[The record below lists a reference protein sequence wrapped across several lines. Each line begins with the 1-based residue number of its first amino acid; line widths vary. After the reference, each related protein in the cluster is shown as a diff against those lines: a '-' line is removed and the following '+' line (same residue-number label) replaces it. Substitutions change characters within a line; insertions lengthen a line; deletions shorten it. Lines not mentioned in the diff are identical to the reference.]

1 MSEHIDRE
9 AGSGPAAPVER
20 QTQTLRRRTVRLIWN
35 LFLITFG
42 SVLCA
47 CAINGILIPN
57 RFLAGG
63 VSGLSLFIFYLAP
76 AVPVGVSN
84 FLLNIPLFVVG
95 WLFVGRRF
103 FFYSLAG
110 MVIFSAALLI
120 PVAPFPIRDP
130 LLTALTAGIISGIG
144 SGVILKSLG
153 SGGGLDILSVILF
166 KRFSIRIGTTVM
178 GFNCALMLAALF
190 RFNLEIVL
198 YTLIYLFVT
207 TQLINMV
214 VTGLNQRKAVMV
226 VSPQWQEIAREIM
239 DSMQRGV
246 TIVNGEGGYTGQ
258 EQRILYSVLTFQEL
272 SRFKEMVRQHDPQAF
287 MVVTETLEV
296 MGKGIGNQPHW

>member
-1 MSEHIDRE
+1 
-9 AGSGPAAPVER
+9 
-20 QTQTLRRRTVRLIWN
+20 
-35 LFLITFG
+35 
-42 SVLCA
+42 
-47 CAINGILIPN
+47 
-57 RFLAGG
+57 
-63 VSGLSLFIFYLAP
+63 LSLFIFYLAP

-178 GFNCALMLAALF
+178 GFNCALMAACLF
-190 RFNLEIVL
+190 RFNLDTVL
-198 YTLIYLFVT
+198 YALIYLFVT
-207 TQLINMV
+207 SQLVNMV

-226 VSPQWQEIAREIM
+226 MSPHWEAIAHEIM
-239 DSMQRGV
+239 DTMQRGV
-246 TIVNGEGGYTGQ
+246 TLVNGQGGYTGN
-258 EQRILYSVLTFQEL
+258 ELKILYSVITFQEL
-272 SRFKEMVRQHDPQAF
+272 SRFKELVRQHDPSAF
-287 MVVTETLEV
+287 VVVTETLEV
-296 MGKGIGNQPHW
+296 MGKGVGNQPHW